1 MKTSCTD
8 SNIYYLAARPTA
20 KNVQRRCKM
29 NEMRVVQ
36 QWWRDEST
44 ALTVLTTR
52 LLPRLCTYSILHITQ
67 VDGSP

>member
-1 MKTSCTD
+1 MKTSCMD
-8 SNIYYLAARPTA
+8 GDIYCLATRSTA

-36 QWWRDEST
+36 SWSDEST
-44 ALTVLTTR
+44 ALTVLTTK
-52 LLPRLCTYSILHITQ
+52 LLPRLCNYSILHITQ

>member
-1 MKTSCTD
+1 MKTSFTD
-8 SNIYYLAARPTA
+8 GEIYCLAARSTA

-36 QWWRDEST
+36 WWSDEST

-52 LLPRLCTYSILHITQ
+52 LLPRLRTYSIQHTTQ
-67 VDGSP
+67 VFYN